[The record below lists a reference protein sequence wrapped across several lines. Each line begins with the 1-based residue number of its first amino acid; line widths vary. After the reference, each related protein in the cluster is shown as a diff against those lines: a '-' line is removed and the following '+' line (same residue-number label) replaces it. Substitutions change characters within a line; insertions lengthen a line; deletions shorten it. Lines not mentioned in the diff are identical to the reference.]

1 MEYDEFLYERR
12 KRMADLIRVAFRQ
25 LGGEPNAPALTPPW
39 FLPGAEEV
47 WQRIAE
53 TERALRAVVRAVYA
67 KRFGEL
73 AVRRIQEALPERER
87 DIVARGIGVRSP
99 GSDPLS
105 LVDYL
110 YLGRLP
116 ELLFA
121 KDVWQ
126 DVLPRLGGKS
136 DGKQRLLS
144 AVNQIVP
151 VRNEIAH
158 VREVD
163 RDRLLRASLAC
174 ADVLQMLQSKTD
186 NLIPKAPAST

>member
-1 MEYDEFLYERR
+1 MANLADIGWHENTSIAGRGPAEYVPRVREKLAIDDNRWGRMCAEHALPPSWESMEYDEFLYERR

-136 DGKQRLLS
+136 D
-144 AVNQIVP
+144 
-151 VRNEIAH
+151 
-158 VREVD
+158 
-163 RDRLLRASLAC
+163 
-174 ADVLQMLQSKTD
+174 
-186 NLIPKAPAST
+186 